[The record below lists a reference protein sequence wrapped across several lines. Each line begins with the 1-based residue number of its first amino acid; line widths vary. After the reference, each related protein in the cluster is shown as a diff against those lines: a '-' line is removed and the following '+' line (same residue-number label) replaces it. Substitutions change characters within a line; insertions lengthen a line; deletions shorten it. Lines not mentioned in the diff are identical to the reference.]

1 MATDYNPVDSNATTD
16 KTVTKK
22 AITKKTTTKKATTK
36 MTESK
41 SAATKKA
48 AGKTTAD
55 QKTARKKPAAKKAVS
70 KKSATKKTTA
80 KKAAA
85 KKSAAKKSP
94 NYSAPALEKG
104 LDILEILS
112 ESSTGYTLNEIS
124 KVANRSINEIF
135 RMVMTLHRRGWV
147 QVDENDRYSLTLR
160 MFELA
165 HRHMPLRSLVSMAL
179 PLMRRLVQQAAQSC
193 HLTVLQEGRVVVLAQ
208 VDSPGRWSLSLKVGA
223 LVGLSDT
230 ASGHVLLAFLN
241 SEERNRMLALHAPVR
256 GEKQLSSTQL
266 SKELESVRQKGYAET
281 PSEQIKGV
289 TNIAYPVF
297 GPNQSVIACL
307 NVPYI
312 ERIDMHQSP
321 AVEEVKQIVNNYA
334 KELSELM
341 GYSGYNPLV

>member
-55 QKTARKKPAAKKAVS
+55 QKTTRKKPAAKKAVS

-80 KKAAA
+80 KKASA

-179 PLMRRLVQQAAQSC
+179 PLMRKLVHEAGQSC
-193 HLTVLQEGRVVVLAQ
+193 HLTVLQEGRVVVIAQ
-208 VDSPGRWSLSLKVGA
+208 VDSPGRWSLGLKVGA
-223 LVGLSDT
+223 LVGLRDT
-230 ASGHVLLAFLN
+230 ASGHVLLAFL
-241 SEERNRMLALHAPVR
+241 SEADRERMLEMHEPVR
-256 GEKQLSSTQL
+256 GEKLLTRKDL
-266 SKELESVRQKGYAET
+266 LEELASVRQKGYAET

-297 GPNQSVIACL
+297 GPNQNAIACL

-312 ERIDMHQSP
+312 ERIDLHAAP
-321 AVEEVKQIVNNYA
+321 TVEEVKEIVDGHA
-334 KELSELM
+334 KELSEMM
-341 GYSGYNPLV
+341 GYSGYTPTV